1 MRGKEHPDDVKAQ
14 VTAALLAGASV
25 TEVSQQLDIP
35 HQTVS
40 RYRAQIPEGQLGELG
55 RKKGERLDDLVY
67 QCLVRNLQ
75 TLDKQAEIASDA
87 DYIRKQPA
95 GELATLYGVMADKTI
110 RLLAATTNPANIPKQ
125 LEPAGA

>member
-1 MRGKEHPDDVKAQ
+1 MRGKKHPDDVRAK

-25 TEVSQQLDIP
+25 TEVSEELNLP

-40 RYRAQIPEGQLGELG
+40 RFRSEIPEGKLSELG

-75 TLDKQAEIASDA
+75 TLDKTAETVSDA

-110 RLLAATTNPANIPKQ
+110 RLLAATTNPGNLPRQ
-125 LEPAGA
+125 LEPATA